1 MSDNERER
9 DQLSRRLAEQ
19 ELFRQ
24 ALTEKKDRVAEL
36 ESEVKYL
43 RRTLNDILAA
53 PRPQPAYAPARTS
66 VPRRWQAAA

>member
-1 MSDNERER
+1 MSDTEQER

-24 ALTEKKDRVAEL
+24 ALEEKRERVAEL

-43 RRTLNDILAA
+43 RRTLNDVLAA
-53 PRPQPAYAPARTS
+53 PRPQPAYAPMRTS